1 MSMGTIGSAVLRRL
15 LPQRVRLEI
24 FHARELGP
32 ARYTR
37 SRWRRQR
44 LGDVP
49 QPQADAPYDI
59 GGLAPIVL
67 PASVLG
73 GFQAHF
79 VDRGH
84 GTAELDAFKRLAA
97 SHECFLDIGA
107 AAGLFAAAFCA
118 LTGQRAYAFEP
129 SPRNF
134 ARLQEVVAANPALQI
149 ESHELAL
156 GAVAG
161 EQAVDAAH
169 GAQFRGVADA
179 AAGDQTMLVQTLD
192 GFVDAHQLKPDFV
205 KIDVEGMELE
215 VLRGGVRTFT
225 NSVQALLIEVHPRL
239 LIGGESVAEVQALLR
254 EFGFTLLTLGFEP
267 IADLTSYIAR
277 RRGPGARA
285 ANVVCRK

>member
-1 MSMGTIGSAVLRRL
+1 MGTIGSAVLRRL

-37 SRWRRQR
+37 SRWRQQR
-44 LGDVP
+44 LGDVS

-73 GFQAHF
+73 GFRAHF
-79 VDRGH
+79 IDRGH
-84 GTAELDAFKRLAA
+84 GTAELDAFKQLAA
-97 SHECFLDIGA
+97 GRESFLDIGA

-134 ARLQEVVAANPALQI
+134 ARLQEVAAANPALRI
-149 ESHELAL
+149 EPHELAL
-156 GAVAG
+156 GAAAG

-239 LIGGESVAEVQALLR
+239 LIGGESVAEIQALLR
-254 EFGFTLLTLGFEP
+254 EFGFALLTLGFEP